1 MKVSILAAAAVI
13 AAAIVGVP
21 SGMAQSRGMA
31 KVVAHRGHWMPSGSA
46 QNSVRSLVKADSI
59 NCFGSEFDVWQTSD
73 GVLVVN
79 HDRKVGDIVI
89 EESPSET
96 VLAIDLKNGEKL
108 PRLSDFLDAAK
119 TTDLRLVCEL
129 KEHKDKSREASAVK
143 GIVKMMADKG
153 LSHRVDYITFS
164 KDGML
169 NLIKEAPAGTAVYY
183 LEGDMSPAELKAV
196 GAAGLDYDLKT
207 MQSHPEWIKEAHDL
221 GLKVNIW
228 TVNDEAGMQ
237 WCIDNGAD
245 FITTN
250 FPERLLRLQ
259 W

>member
-1 MKVSILAAAAVI
+1 MKVSILAVVAVI
-13 AAAIVGVP
+13 AAAISTVP
-21 SGMAQSRGMA
+21 VSVAQNRGMA
-31 KVVAHRGHWMPSGSA
+31 KVIAHRGHWMPAGSA
-46 QNSVRSLVKADSI
+46 QNSVRSLIKADSI

-79 HDRKVGDIVI
+79 HDRKVGDVVI
-89 EESPSET
+89 EDAPSAT

-108 PRLSDFLDAAK
+108 PRLEDFLDAAK
-119 TTDLRLVCEL
+119 GTDLKLVCEL
-129 KEHKDKSREASAVK
+129 KEHKDKKREAEAVRA
-143 GIVKMMADKG
+143 IVRMMADKG
-153 LSHRVDYITFS
+153 LSGRVDYITFS
-164 KDGML
+164 KEGML
-169 NLIKEAPAGTAVYY
+169 NLIKESPEGTAVYY
-183 LEGDMSPAELKAV
+183 LEGDMTPAELKAV